1 MPDQHQAVQGSDTTP
16 SRGRGMPKTS
26 LEASTSPTVSEAPAV
41 QRKVHLVLNSKG
53 GIGKSFASGLIAEFL
68 RDRGEPLV
76 CLDTDALNATFRDL
90 KALNVEPVRV
100 FGEDGDAVDIQSI
113 DGMVERFLTEDASFV
128 VDSGA
133 SVFVPLSQHLVNDA
147 VVSALEE
154 RGKKMVVHAIVA
166 GGPELLH
173 CARGLD
179 SMARQYPAGVD
190 MVLWLNEFHG
200 STSGNGEAFEQTRVF
215 KTHEQRISGIIRLN
229 RLHPTTYGANLAAML
244 ARGMTFAEADRS
256 PEFFTMTKQRLRQ
269 IQRPL
274 WEQLSA
280 VL

>member
-1 MPDQHQAVQGSDTTP
+1 MPDQHQPAVQGSDTTP

-26 LEASTSPTVSEAPAV
+26 SEASTSPTVSEAPAV

-147 VVSALEE
+147 VV
-154 RGKKMVVHAIVA
+154 
-166 GGPELLH
+166 
-173 CARGLD
+173 
-179 SMARQYPAGVD
+179 
-190 MVLWLNEFHG
+190 
-200 STSGNGEAFEQTRVF
+200 T
-215 KTHEQRISGIIRLN
+215 
-229 RLHPTTYGANLAAML
+229 
-244 ARGMTFAEADRS
+244 
-256 PEFFTMTKQRLRQ
+256 RLRSGEKDG
-269 IQRPL
+269 RPRDRRGRPGIAAL
-274 WEQLSA
+274 RARTGQHGAA
-280 VL
+280 VPRWRRHGPLAQ